1 MQGDRDVAAIAG
13 QRLVDRVIDNFLDKV
28 VQTTF
33 THVADIHGRTLP
45 DGLETFEDLDG
56 IFAIALRVAEFLSHV
71 SS

>member
-1 MQGDRDVAAIAG
+1 MQPAG
-13 QRLVDRVIDNFLDKV
+13 RR
-28 VQTTF
+28 
-33 THVADIHGRTLP
+33 VADIHGRTLP